1 MKCVKWTVEDA
12 PSIWDS
18 CGGVV
23 VMLTYSGHSDH
34 EEVDTVPVGQGLSVV
49 KIWRIARVLQQVD
62 DPCRA
67 QPDRDEHGDQLGQ
80 PAQVVIISE

>member
-18 CGGVV
+18 CGGLV

-34 EEVDTVPVGQGLSVV
+34 EEVDTIPVGQAPHTVHLVG
-49 KIWRIARVLQQVD
+49 ICEIGRIAAVL
-62 DPCRA
+62 
-67 QPDRDEHGDQLGQ
+67 
-80 PAQVVIISE
+80 